1 MLVHMADSSTAVVL
15 LDTDP
20 YHAMKTLTH
29 WDCTVPVHQGRPD
42 RPYEPQTVREASQAG
57 SISETVNKKVRPDTD
72 DYLGSSMYFKYK
84 ANNVVLL
91 KSRVLC

>member
-1 MLVHMADSSTAVVL
+1 
-15 LDTDP
+15 
-20 YHAMKTLTH
+20 MKSIR
-29 WDCTVPVHQGRPD
+29 WGRERVRD
-42 RPYEPQTVREASQAG
+42 RERPGPSENQAG
-57 SISETVNKKVRPDTD
+57 SISEAVNSKVRPDTD